1 MQAVLGVAGPV
12 FWGLVTFSILVFV
25 HEGGH
30 FLAAR
35 ACGVR
40 VTEFFLCMPF
50 RWRLSHA
57 SLRIGTRFGV
67 TPLLIGGYAAIFGM
81 DPTHVACAPAVLS
94 YVHRKGRASVAEIAH
109 DLAVTEDDALE
120 ACVALMGWGSVAP
133 VYDES
138 KGEGP
143 TSKYYPTTYA
153 AMPRDEAGNTVYD
166 GRLFDR
172 SDATREGEPW
182 MPPMGENTFYAR
194 ERERTYI
201 GKGFW
206 RRALMLVAGVCVN
219 ILTGLLLMVAVYS
232 VIGVQMPRDVDVIGA
247 VTPGS
252 PAEEAGLIAG
262 DRILSIDG
270 EPVDS
275 WTDILSELD
284 GAAAGDTVELEFWR
298 PDDSADAF
306 EHLPFSDSAA
316 SDAWAEEHG
325 TFSSLSVSLDSE
337 GKLGI
342 EVPERTVRLNPMES
356 CRIAWSYISQT
367 AQMVAQLLVPARTA
381 EVLSNSTSIV
391 GISVMSSEAAA
402 SGPATFLNF
411 MALISFSLA
420 FMNLLPLPPL
430 DGGKLLIEVIQAV
443 TRREVPLKVQN
454 YISMAVIALFMLL
467 FVYMLR
473 ADILRFL

>member
-40 VTEFFLCMPF
+40 VTEFFLGMPC

-57 SLRIGTRFGV
+57 SRRIGTRFGV
-67 TPLLIGGYAAIFGM
+67 TPLLIGGYAAICGM

-275 WTDILSELD
+275 WTDILS
-284 GAAAGDTVELEFWR
+284 
-298 PDDSADAF
+298 
-306 EHLPFSDSAA
+306 AA